1 MMLAYGPGDNG
12 YTGSAFEGVGFFPWV
27 GANLSFIIEP
37 VFGFTSPEAIAFP
50 VTSLGSVGASLAMV
64 PQFLESGIIDANGI
78 CVYTAIG
85 ICNAGFLSTHVG
97 MMDGIG
103 ERSLVSVAIGSHF
116 IGGLCAGFFGHLL
129 FLLLG

>member
-1 MMLAYGPGDNG
+1 MLAYGPGDNG
-12 YTGSAFEGVGFFPWV
+12 YTGAAFEGVGFFPWV
-27 GANLSFIIEP
+27 GAKLSFMIEP
-37 VFGFTSPEAIAFP
+37 IFGFTSPEAIAFP

-97 MMDGIG
+97 MMDGLG
-103 ERSLVSVAIGSHF
+103 ERNLVSVAIGSHF

-129 FLLLG
+129 FQLLG